1 MKLSQKHTDV
11 KPVSFTDFSG
21 GVNIS
26 KSPEAINDN
35 EVQSAENFEFNY
47 MNGALSTAPGFVE
60 VFNASGDIL
69 SLFYLPFNNTF
80 VYTVASAIWVTDLST
95 KTYIGDLTGV
105 QLPDYEIFNSK
116 VLIASG
122 GNLQSWDG
130 STLST
135 IVIAGISTG
144 TILPY
149 IVKEDDSRLLVVDY
163 NDDYF
168 YWSGIGDETNW
179 TFDTNDANA
188 KFLEVGYQDGCQIR
202 AVTKLS
208 QDIIVYKNNSK
219 NTKPK
224 IMRVAGKYPNWQV
237 LNVAESECS
246 VNRFTSVSAGN
257 DAFFFGVSGFKALST
272 VTEYGSIKS
281 YDAGKNVNSFLSK
294 NFSFNDARMW
304 HVPSKNQIWI
314 KLQNDRYVYMYHYA
328 GSAFTSRRFVT
339 GNVTS
344 LVNVDDE
351 VYIVIGQ
358 KILKMDENV
367 FSEDGATYTGVL
379 KLKRLTAQ
387 NNLLILRAFISA
399 ETLGVGSAVL
409 TIGRYPIQ
417 LNLSGVGVPIYG
429 DIGDIYGDTGAIW
442 EDSSVQSS
450 LWMNHRVKS
459 IDITLQVNSGGVA
472 LRSIDLQVAE
482 V

>member
-11 KPVSFTDFSG
+11 KPISFTDFSG

-60 VFNASGDIL
+60 AFNASGDIL

-80 VYTVASAIWVTDLST
+80 IYTVASAIWVTDLST

-179 TFDTNDANA
+179 TFDNNDANA

-208 QDIIVYKNNSK
+208 QDIIVYKNNVK

-257 DAFFFGVSGFKALST
+257 DTFFFGVSGFKALST

-328 GSAFTSRRFVT
+328 GSAFTFRRFVT

-344 LVNVDDE
+344 LINVDDE
-351 VYIVIGQ
+351 VYIAIGQ

-367 FSEDGATYTGVL
+367 FSEDGIAYTGVL

-387 NNLLILRAFISA
+387 NNFLILRAFINA

-429 DIGDIYGDTGAIW
+429 DIGYIYGDTGTIW
-442 EDSSVQSS
+442 EDNSVQSS

-459 IDITLQVNSGGVA
+459 IDITLQVNSGGIA
-472 LRSIDLQVAE
+472 LRSIDLQVVE

>member
-1 MKLSQKHTDV
+1 MKLSQKHSNVT
-11 KPVSFTDFSG
+11 PISFTDFSG
-21 GVNIS
+21 GINIS
-26 KSPEAINDN
+26 KSGEAIADN
-35 EVQSAENFEFNY
+35 ELQSAENFEFNY
-47 MNGALSTAPGFVE
+47 LNGALSTVPGFVS
-60 VFNASGDIL
+60 VFDASADI
-69 SLFYLPFNNTF
+69 SSMFYLPFDNTF
-80 VYTVASAIWVTDLST
+80 LYTVGSAIWVTNLST
-95 KTYIGDLTGV
+95 KTNIGHLNGTDV
-105 QLPDYEIFNSK
+105 PDYEIFNDK

-122 GNLQSWDG
+122 ANLQSWDG
-130 STLST
+130 STLKDIPIPGVT
-135 IVIAGISTG
+135 TG
-144 TILPY
+144 AIYPF
-149 IVKEDDSRLLVVDY
+149 IVKENDGRLMVVDEA
-163 NDDYF
+163 DDYL
-168 YWSGIGDETNW
+168 YWSGIGDEENW
-179 TFDTNDANA
+179 TFDNNDANA

-208 QDIIVYKNNSK
+208 QDIIVYKNNVK

-328 GSAFTSRRFVT
+328 GSAFTFRRFVT

-351 VYIVIGQ
+351 VYIAIGQ

-367 FSEDGATYTGVL
+367 FSEDGTAYTGVL

-387 NNLLILRAFISA
+387 NNFLILRAFINA
-399 ETLGVGSAVL
+399 EILAVGSAVL
-409 TIGRYPIQ
+409 TVGRYPIQ
-417 LNLSGVGVPIYG
+417 LNLSGVCVPIYG
-429 DIGDIYGDTGAIW
+429 DIGDIYGDTGTIW
-442 EDSSVQSS
+442 EDNSVQSS

-459 IDITLQVNSGGVA
+459 IDITLWVNSGGIA
-472 LRSIDLQVAE
+472 LRSIDLQVVE